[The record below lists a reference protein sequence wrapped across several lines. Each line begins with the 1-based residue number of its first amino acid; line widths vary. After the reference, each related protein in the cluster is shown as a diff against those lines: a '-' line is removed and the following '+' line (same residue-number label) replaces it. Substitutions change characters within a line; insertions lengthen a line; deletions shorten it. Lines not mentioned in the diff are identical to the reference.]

1 MTHFGNR
8 HTTRL
13 AAGPGSAGGLVP
25 TLLLVLGLAAG
36 CGGSSSGSTTPA
48 VPTDTGSVRLVPPV
62 ACAGPPCVGT
72 SLDSVQVSGPLTL
85 APFSMSFGSPNTLPF
100 APPGAYTVSGAT
112 FQASTGDTVGCPTA
126 GFTVATGKITTVT
139 FAITND
145 VCRVSV
151 SGPA

>member
-1 MTHFGNR
+1 MTHLGTR
-8 HTTRL
+8 HTTQL
-13 AAGPGSAGGLVP
+13 IGGPASAGRLVP
-25 TLLLVLGLAAG
+25 TLLLVLALAAG
-36 CGGSSSGSTTPA
+36 CDGSSSGSTAPA

-62 ACAGPPCVGT
+62 ACGGPPCAGT
-72 SLDSVQVSGPLTL
+72 SLDSVQVTGPLTL

-112 FQASTGDTVGCPTA
+112 FGSSTGDTVGCPTA
-126 GFTVATGKITTVT
+126 GFTVATGLTTTVT
-139 FAITND
+139 FTITND